1 MTDPREHR
9 GWIGRLLGG
18 RRARAG
24 QEAPVRPVDEDRR
37 AWARPGELVDLSSL
51 PPRVAEGLVEV
62 AAAIDA
68 ADRARFDGDRAEAH
82 RLLRGAVT
90 TEIEPYR
97 QLAEERLGVMVSED
111 GDVREAVELWLRAAR
126 GPDPELRR
134 SVAVYLGSIPFADGA
149 FLVNADPATVLALLP
164 EAWGFGRVG
173 AAVYEASSHRHREA
187 GPAVR
192 RQLLALDA
200 LRYRDGKLAA
210 RIEAVPVADERFP
223 RRRAEWA
230 SGAQLGGCRWSVAGH
245 RDGVSALA
253 AVPVP
258 VDGREVVVTG
268 GDDGTVRLWD
278 LATGEAVGEPMA
290 DHVGQVR
297 AVAAAELDGRAV
309 AVSVGTDE
317 VVRVWDL
324 TTRRLLYPPLAGHF
338 DWVTG
343 VDTAVVRGRPVAV
356 TCGDDLSVRVWDL
369 ATGQPVGKPMRDP
382 AAPADRRTGRPTAL
396 VTTVVLRRPVAVVG
410 DFQGVVRVWDLVKG
424 REFLPPVRTGG
435 GAVQALAVMDVDGR
449 PAVAVGAWDGATS
462 LWDLARARPVG
473 ERLVAA
479 HEWPQE
485 VAAVATGAGAAVAV
499 SDDSGMVRL
508 WDPVGG
514 RQFAQAFAGPHGRT
528 RALASTVTPDGRPVV
543 LVGTDDGRVHRWDP
557 AVDSGSVGDP
567 RPGHGDEVT
576 AAATVELDGRALVV
590 STALDG
596 SVRLWDLA
604 TGAEADTPFAES
616 GEPVEAVATAVVGG
630 RPVVLTVEPYDK
642 AVRRWDPATGESAG
656 SPLAHDDT
664 VGAVATTVLDG
675 RPLAVTGSADGLVRV
690 WDLTA
695 GEVLHGPLAGHESEV
710 TAVATAVLDG
720 RPVAVTADEVK
731 LRVWELATGAAL
743 GEPID
748 LPGASPRGGD
758 EAEDEDDE
766 ADWDEASAPDEAD
779 GEEDWDDED
788 EDEDDEG
795 DGSVVEA
802 LATAVV
808 DGRPVVAAACDD
820 GLVHVWD
827 LATRTLLG
835 PPLRASDDD
844 TPALTTAR
852 VAGRP
857 VLVTGGDD
865 GTVRTWDL
873 TTLAP
878 VGPDLVLPLP
888 VGALATAAADRLV
901 VGFGWEVGVF
911 RLVESAEPAEP
922 AESAGSAGAAG

>member
-1 MTDPREHR
+1 MAGSREHR

-18 RRARAG
+18 RRERAG
-24 QEAPVRPVDEDRR
+24 QDVPVRPVDEDRR

-51 PPRVAEGLVEV
+51 PPRVAEALVEV

-68 ADRARFDGDRAEAH
+68 ADQARFDGDRAEAH

-111 GDVREAVELWLRAAR
+111 GDVGEAVELWLRAAR

-192 RQLLALDA
+192 RELLALDA
-200 LRYRDGKLAA
+200 LRYGDGKLAA

-230 SGAQLGGCRWSVAGH
+230 SGGQLGGCRWSVAGH
-245 RDGVSALA
+245 RRGVSALA

-268 GDDGTVRLWD
+268 GNDGTVRLWD

-290 DHVGQVR
+290 DHTGQVR

-309 AVSVGTDE
+309 AVSAGTDE
-317 VVRVWDL
+317 TVRVWDL
-324 TTRRLLYPPLAGHF
+324 TTRRLLYFPLAGHF

-343 VDTAVVRGRPVAV
+343 VDTAVVRGRAVAV

-369 ATGQPVGKPMRDP
+369 ATGQPVGKPMR
-382 AAPADRRTGRPTAL
+382 APAPANPRAARPTAL
-396 VTTVVLRRPVAVVG
+396 VTTVVLRRPVALTG
-410 DFQGVVRVWDLVKG
+410 DFQGVVRVWDLAKG
-424 REFLPPVRTGG
+424 RQFLPPVKTGG
-435 GAVQALAVMDVDGR
+435 GAVQALAVVDVDGR
-449 PAVAVGAWDGATS
+449 PAVAVGAWDGTTG
-462 LWDLARARPVG
+462 LWDLATARPVG

-479 HEWPQE
+479 HEWPQA
-485 VAAVATGAGAAVAV
+485 VTAVATGAGAAVAV

-528 RALASTVTPDGRPVV
+528 RALASTVTPDGRTVV

-590 STALDG
+590 STARDG

-604 TGAEADTPFAES
+604 TGAEVDTPFAES
-616 GEPVEAVATAVVGG
+616 GEPVEAVATAVVGD
-630 RPVVLTVEPYDK
+630 RPMVLTVEPYDK

-690 WDLTA
+690 WDLAA
-695 GEVLHGPLAGHESEV
+695 GEVLHGPLAGHDSEV
-710 TAVATAVLDG
+710 SAVATAVLDG
-720 RPVAVTADEVK
+720 RPVAVTADEVT
-731 LRVWELATGAAL
+731 LRVWELATGAPL
-743 GEPID
+743 GEPIE

-758 EAEDEDDE
+758 
-766 ADWDEASAPDEAD
+766 DEASDSDEAD
-779 GEEDWDDED
+779 GEEDWDD
-788 EDEDDEG
+788 DDER
-795 DGSVVEA
+795 DGPVVEA

-808 DGRPVVAAACDD
+808 DGRPVVAAARDD

-827 LATRTLLG
+827 LATRALLG
-835 PPLRASDDD
+835 PPLRASEDD
-844 TPALTTAR
+844 TPALATAR

-873 TTLAP
+873 ATLAP

-922 AESAGSAGAAG
+922 AQSAGPPGTAG